1 MNNSVEQCK
10 MSTRC
15 SATTASG
22 KRCKCKATPSG
33 SKTCFRHTPAP
44 SVPEPVGITGQLREN
59 AKELAMNLLEMAVHP
74 DRLLPDTLEDLIH
87 RRALVCVYS
96 MAVEGAD
103 YGAGYQFSQVK
114 EMERIKALLATIDA
128 KVKDMGHASCEM
140 CGTKMTVA
148 DHDNNGGFCSY
159 DCASGGGGPA
169 LQTPPQTCW
178 GCRDTGAESAAHE
191 APTCWG
197 CRENQPNQ
205 LAHVDP
211 GGCLYTPDDI

>member
-1 MNNSVEQCK
+1 

-15 SATTASG
+15 SATTSG

-44 SVPEPVGITGQLREN
+44 TPSAGNEPVGITGQIREN

-114 EMERIKALLATIDA
+114 EMERIKVLLAAIDA
-128 KVKDMGHASCEM
+128 KVKDMGHASCEI
-140 CGTKMTVA
+140 CGTKMTVE

-169 LQTPPQTCW
+169 PAAVAV
-178 GCRDTGAESAAHE
+178 AEPE
-191 APTCWG
+191 QTCWG